1 MARCAL
7 MILLVVASAAY
18 VVGAFRAQPS
28 SIHHRITESRPTAS
42 SSLGL
47 RRGIIASKEGKEQRC
62 RGDFALSFLRS
73 DVDAAGGLL
82 SAEVAIDIDAELAF
96 IARRNVLLAGEEIAT
111 METALWRWAHEEE
124 DEEGGASTT
133 DERTIEL
140 IANMLLERPYVSLP
154 TTSSTHIEQEYI
166 M

>member
-1 MARCAL
+1 
-7 MILLVVASAAY
+7 
-18 VVGAFRAQPS
+18 
-28 SIHHRITESRPTAS
+28 
-42 SSLGL
+42 
-47 RRGIIASKEGKEQRC
+47 
-62 RGDFALSFLRS
+62 
-73 DVDAAGGLL
+73 L

-96 IARRNVLLAGEEIAT
+96 IARRNVLLAGEENAT

-124 DEEGGASTT
+124 DKEGDASTT
-133 DERTIEL
+133 DERTI